1 VSFVQFLPVVV
12 RTLVRTLLYGWFLAL
27 LKLLRGAWAV
37 LVLWLRRIEASE
49 QDPRGT
55 QHDDCINIDNPAFH
69 RPDPCIYSQ
78 QYLMALGLAVT
89 WDNPDI
95 AILLNGVPVPEHE
108 LLPDTEYEID
118 ATVWNNSYEAPVVGL
133 PVHFSYLSFGVAT
146 ENHLIGTAVVDLG
159 VKGGPNYPAHALI
172 PWKTP
177 PAPGH
182 YCVQV
187 LLDPPDDLEP
197 RNNLGQNNLDV
208 VAAHS
213 PATFSFSVR
222 NDTPRPERYSFEVD
236 TYTLPATTACPTK
249 LPRRRPSQTERIAA
263 AQALHDPAAHPVPP
277 GWTVELTP
285 SPFTLDP
292 GQEVD
297 VSAVITPA
305 AGFTGQ
311 QAFNVRA
318 VHGAGPAG
326 GVSLIVTKA

>member
-1 VSFVQFLPVVV
+1 VDFVRFLPVVA
-12 RTLVRTLLYGWFLAL
+12 RTLVRTLLYVWVLAL
-27 LKLLRGAWAV
+27 LKLLRGAWSL
-37 LVLWLRRIEASE
+37 LVLWLRRIEITE

-55 QHDDCINIDNPAFH
+55 QLKGCTNIDNPAFH
-69 RPDPCIYSQ
+69 RPDPSIYSQ

-95 AILLNGVPVPEHE
+95 SILLNGVPVPEHD
-108 LLPDTEYEID
+108 LLPDTDYEID

-133 PVHFSYLSFGVAT
+133 PVHISYLSFGVAT

-159 VKGGPNYPAHALI
+159 VKGGPHYPAHARI

-177 PAPGH
+177 PTPGH

-213 PATFSFSVR
+213 PASFSFIVR
-222 NDTPRPERYSFEVD
+222 NDTPRTERYSFDID
-236 TYTLPATTACPTK
+236 TYTLPAPPTCPAK
-249 LPRRRPSQTERIAA
+249 LPRRRPSQTERIGAA
-263 AQALHDPAAHPVPP
+263 RAVHDPSAHPVPP
-277 GWTVELTP
+277 GWAVELTP
-285 SPFTLDP
+285 SSFTLDP

-297 VSAVITPA
+297 VSAVITPP
-305 AGFTGQ
+305 AGFIGQ

-326 GVSLIVTKA
+326 GVSLVVTNA

>member
-1 VSFVQFLPVVV
+1 MSFVQFLLVVV

-27 LKLLRGAWAV
+27 LKLLWGAWSV
-37 LVLWLRRIEASE
+37 LVMWLRRMEVSE
-49 QDPRGT
+49 EDPRGT
-55 QHDDCINIDNPAFH
+55 QQKGCINIDNPAFH

-95 AILLNGVPVPEHE
+95 AILLNGVPVPEHD

-118 ATVWNNSYEAPVVGL
+118 ATVWNNSYEAPVIGL
-133 PVHFSYLSFGVAT
+133 LVHFSYLSFGVAT
-146 ENHLIGTAVVDLG
+146 ENHLIDTAVVDLG

-172 PWKTP
+172 PWRTP
-177 PAPGH
+177 STPGH

-208 VAAHS
+208 VPAHS
-213 PATFSFSVR
+213 PAAFSFRVR

-236 TYTLPATTACPTK
+236 TYVLPATPACPTK

-263 AQALHDPAAHPVPP
+263 ARVLHDPAAYPVPP

-285 SPFTLDP
+285 PSFALEP

-297 VSAVITPA
+297 VSAVITPPA
-305 AGFTGQ
+305 DFTRN

-318 VHGAGPAG
+318 VHGAGPVG
-326 GVSLIVTKA
+326 GVSLVVTKA